1 MLKKIILVFTLSMM
15 LLGTASAMT
24 TKDKYTQSNI
34 FVITMEDNVELGAEP
49 NGSSLVLGT
58 YPKGTM
64 FVPINQYKN
73 ETENKMY
80 NLVVRSDGAVGWV
93 LASQVAI
100 TRK

>member
-1 MLKKIILVFTLSMM
+1 MLKRILVILTLCTMFFS
-15 LLGTASAMT
+15 TVNAMS
-24 TKDKYTQSNI
+24 TKDKYAQSNV
-34 FVITMEDNVELGAEP
+34 FVITMENNVELGAEP

-73 ETENKMY
+73 ETENKLY
-80 NLVVRSDGAVGWV
+80 NLVIRSDGAVGWV

-100 TRK
+100 THK